1 MYDPTKPYKKQIFK
15 LISKTWKTPY
25 ISVKKDIYP
34 IFTRKV
40 DCPEVDHTDGIGS
53 KGEYHW
59 QKRTFRNAVLDALA
73 MNLND
78 LALVRAIPYKM
89 QNHIVLEDDDHEAIF
104 EIVSAMSKECK
115 KRNIAMTGGETS
127 IQKNTSGMDIGMT
140 ISGFIKNG
148 KLNQIQTGDALIG
161 FASSGIHSNGFTK
174 VHEIFGNEFRDEFTV
189 PTRIYLDEVLA
200 IDSKYT
206 INGMMHMTGGSYTKL
221 KDIIY
226 DVDLEIDN
234 NHRLMPQA
242 IFKEIYKKGVSDEE
256 MYKTFNCGV
265 GFIISVPEKEANRIV
280 VEYPKL
286 TDIIGRAKTGKGNV
300 SVKSAFS
307 DKILKM

>member
-1 MYDPTKPYKKQIFK
+1 MYDPTKPYKKQIFE
-15 LISKTWKTPY
+15 LISKTWDTPY

-34 IFTRKV
+34 IFIRKI

-59 QKRTFRNAVLDALA
+59 QKRTFHNAVIDALA

-89 QNHIVLEDDDHEAIF
+89 QNHIVLEKDDHKAIF
-104 EIVSAMSKECK
+104 KIVSEMSKECQ

-140 ISGFIKNG
+140 VSGFIKNE
-148 KLNQIQTGDALIG
+148 KPNQIQDGDVLIG
-161 FASSGIHSNGFTK
+161 FASDGLHSNGFTK
-174 VHEIFGNEFRDEFTV
+174 VHELFGDELRDEFIM
-189 PTRIYLDEVLA
+189 PTRIYLDEILE
-200 IDSKYT
+200 IDTKYT

-221 KDIIY
+221 KDIIT
-226 DVDLEIDN
+226 DVDLTIEND
-234 NHRLMPQA
+234 HKLKPQA
-242 IFKEIYKKGVSDEE
+242 IFSEIYEKGVADEE

-265 GFIISVPEKEANRIV
+265 GFIISVPEKEAGKIIR
-280 VEYPKL
+280 EYPEL
-286 TDIIGRAKTGKGNV
+286 TDIIGKAKAGKGNV
-300 SVKSAFS
+300 FVKSYFS
-307 DKILKM
+307 DKVIKY